1 MHQLCGYAASLSIC
15 LQINIEI
22 RVAIK
27 GGLCHCFFDDIRHLQ
42 ETTLSLAEAGIYY
55 LIGSIHDAR
64 HIATLLD
71 GIKGK
76 LQTLELLVIRL
87 KELQVLSLEEV
98 ETVAIEMQAQW
109 EARLKDGVTAEDCR
123 TVFVC
128 AAAWMAVVGIYT
140 QKSVTGWN
148 IESFTVGDVSVKT
161 TGLENTSQ
169 MSAPQKLEWQARM
182 LMRPFCRPE
191 GFAFVGVRG

>member
-1 MHQLCGYAASLSIC
+1 M
-15 LQINIEI
+15 
-22 RVAIK
+22 R
-27 GGLCHCFFDDIRHLQ
+27 
-42 ETTLSLAEAGIYY
+42 
-55 LIGSIHDAR
+55 
-64 HIATLLD
+64 
-71 GIKGK
+71 
-76 LQTLELLVIRL
+76 
-87 KELQVLSLEEV
+87 
-98 ETVAIEMQAQW
+98 
-109 EARLKDGVTAEDCR
+109 
-123 TVFVC
+123 VFVC
-128 AAAWMAVVGIYT
+128 AAAWMAVVGIYA

>member
-1 MHQLCGYAASLSIC
+1 M
-15 LQINIEI
+15 
-22 RVAIK
+22 RVQPTEYPKLKKVGSMTYVGA
-27 GGLCHCFFDDIRHLQ
+27 
-42 ETTLSLAEAGIYY
+42 AEA
-55 LIGSIHDAR
+55 LRFPA
-64 HIATLLD
+64 
-71 GIKGK
+71 
-76 LQTLELLVIRL
+76 
-87 KELQVLSLEEV
+87 LEEV
-98 ETVAIEMQAQW
+98 TGSMEITTSFVNGMYPTMLEEIYEAARQAAPSGTDETLLKRLCEISAAQW

-148 IESFTVGDVSVKT
+148 IESFTVGDVSVRT

>member
-1 MHQLCGYAASLSIC
+1 MTMLEEIYEAARQAAPSGTD
-15 LQINIEI
+15 E
-22 RVAIK
+22 
-27 GGLCHCFFDDIRHLQ
+27 
-42 ETTLSLAEAGIYY
+42 
-55 LIGSIHDAR
+55 
-64 HIATLLD
+64 TLL
-71 GIKGK
+71 K
-76 LQTLELLVIRL
+76 RL
-87 KELQVLSLEEV
+87 CEIS
-98 ETVAIEMQAQW
+98 AAQW

-128 AAAWMAVVGIYT
+128 AAAWMAVVGIYA

-191 GFAFVGVRG
+191 GFAFVGVRR

>member
-1 MHQLCGYAASLSIC
+1 MTMLEEIYEAARQAAPSGTD
-15 LQINIEI
+15 E
-22 RVAIK
+22 
-27 GGLCHCFFDDIRHLQ
+27 
-42 ETTLSLAEAGIYY
+42 
-55 LIGSIHDAR
+55 
-64 HIATLLD
+64 TLL
-71 GIKGK
+71 K
-76 LQTLELLVIRL
+76 RL
-87 KELQVLSLEEV
+87 CEIS
-98 ETVAIEMQAQW
+98 AAQW

-182 LMRPFCRPE
+182 LMRPLCRPE
-191 GFAFVGVRG
+191 GLAFVGGRG

>member
-1 MHQLCGYAASLSIC
+1 MRRPDRAAPSGTD
-15 LQINIEI
+15 E
-22 RVAIK
+22 
-27 GGLCHCFFDDIRHLQ
+27 
-42 ETTLSLAEAGIYY
+42 
-55 LIGSIHDAR
+55 
-64 HIATLLD
+64 TLL
-71 GIKGK
+71 K
-76 LQTLELLVIRL
+76 RL
-87 KELQVLSLEEV
+87 CEI
-98 ETVAIEMQAQW
+98 AAAQW